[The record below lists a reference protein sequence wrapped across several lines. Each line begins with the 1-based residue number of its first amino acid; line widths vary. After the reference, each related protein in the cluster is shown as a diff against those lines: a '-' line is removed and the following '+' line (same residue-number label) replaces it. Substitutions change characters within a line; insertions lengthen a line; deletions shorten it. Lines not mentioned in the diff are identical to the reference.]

1 MQMNPSS
8 HPYLLINLISTQL
21 KSETT
26 TLAKVYSR
34 LHNAIGGNEL
44 DTRICI
50 QAAIKAS
57 Q

>member
-1 MQMNPSS
+1 MKMNPSS
-8 HPYLLINLISTQL
+8 HPYLLINLISPQL